1 MLKLKRFISKRPDWF
16 KRERGWRLAQVL
28 RLGPTVVF
36 LVFAGFGAGK
46 TALSVLMGLFEE
58 VPTAAGVTLVWTV
71 GAAAYV
77 IAMHWL
83 LRWVVWIVDGF
94 KSGDKAVR

>member
-1 MLKLKRFISKRPDWF
+1 M
-16 KRERGWRLAQVL
+16 AQVL
-28 RLGPTVVF
+28 RLGPAVVF

-58 VPTAAGVTLVWTV
+58 IPTAVGVTLAWTV
-71 GAAAYV
+71 GALAYV
-77 IAMHWL
+77 IAIHWL

-94 KSGDKAVR
+94 KDSDTAAP